1 MLCCVSK
8 PSQAEQAQLDAKW
21 VLSVDLP
28 LKFIKVFQRSAAT
41 DQRSDFPVTL
51 QCPDGA
57 KIVQL
62 LTKVRCSQQW
72 VSL

>member
-28 LKFIKVFQRSAAT
+28 LKVFQRSAAT

-57 KIVQL
+57 KIVQF
-62 LTKVRCSQQW
+62 LTKVRCSQHCL
-72 VSL
+72 SL